1 MRSKADSAFDRVANL
16 LNIKKKRFLNKLNDV
31 LVRLSGLAITI
42 GNKDL
47 ENSKQKACMERQ
59 EWFFCTIAARSFEKG
74 AQIIVIETS

>member
-31 LVRLSGLAITI
+31 LVRLSGLAMTI

-47 ENSKQKACMERQ
+47 ENSKQKACMKRQ
-59 EWFFCTIAARSFEKG
+59 ECFFCTIAARSFEKG
-74 AQIIVIETS
+74 AQIVVIETS

>member
-16 LNIKKKRFLNKLNDV
+16 LIIKKKSFLNKLNDV

-59 EWFFCTIAARSFEKG
+59 ECFFFYDRCTQFRKRRKD
-74 AQIIVIETS
+74 

>member
-1 MRSKADSAFDRVANL
+1 MQSKADSAFDHVANL

-31 LVRLSGLAITI
+31 LVRLSCLAITI

-59 EWFFCTIAARSFEKG
+59 ECFFVRSLHAVSKK
-74 AQIIVIETS
+74 THRSW

>member
-1 MRSKADSAFDRVANL
+1 MQSKADLNL

-42 GNKDL
+42 GNKYL

-59 EWFFCTIAARSFEKG
+59 ECFFFVRSLHAVSKK
-74 AQIIVIETS
+74 AHRS

>member
-1 MRSKADSAFDRVANL
+1 MRPKADSAFDRVANL

-59 EWFFCTIAARSFEKG
+59 EGFFCMIAARSFEKG
-74 AQIIVIETS
+74 AQIVAE